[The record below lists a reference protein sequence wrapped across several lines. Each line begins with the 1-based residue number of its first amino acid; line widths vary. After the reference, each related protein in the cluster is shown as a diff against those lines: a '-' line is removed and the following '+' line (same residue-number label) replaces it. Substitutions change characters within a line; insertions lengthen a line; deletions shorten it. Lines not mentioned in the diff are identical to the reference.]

1 MGIVSSKVTSPD
13 IDASHTM
20 QASPSSKE
28 QRELPSWYSFTRAF
42 LSGGNLRRVAR
53 LSHYGGLAQNTEL
66 GKRQVQVQPDE
77 V

>member
-1 MGIVSSKVTSPD
+1 MQLNRNTVKNVTSPD

-20 QASPSSKE
+20 RASPSSKE
-28 QRELPSWYSFTRAF
+28 QRELPSWYS
-42 LSGGNLRRVAR
+42 NC
-53 LSHYGGLAQNTEL
+53 SHYGGLAQNTEL